1 VQSNNEKSR
10 RSNVFP
16 PPGLRVSLS
25 PKDDGDPRP
34 IRCLRDVV
42 DLPPGAF
49 ALPGDGRQAK
59 HLRSLRKDL
68 AVVIARYAN
77 PDGSGAYPA
86 VETLTKATGQH
97 RATVFRLL
105 SDLRALGF
113 LSDGKQVGPRGSR
126 MRVLNVVKMRSAVL
140 APEPH
145 LRDRAEVASSHEAV
159 GQNRAPESHL
169 HDLGVASSHPE
180 VASSRAEVSSSR
192 QTQPLDRIKTGEQPG
207 EAARGGI
214 WEDVTPAVENPPPY
228 ATNLAVTKN
237 PQPSAA
243 DLAKEFCQDGG
254 IPQTSANLAAVA
266 AAITAESTFVGL
278 PLPKAAQELAAHVT
292 RDRDGGVS
300 INRFYFE
307 DAKWRNSSAGGSKAI
322 ERSNRVKAS
331 LVDTLR
337 RHIERATEDVVGKC
351 PGCGRPRLA
360 SSSWTEYCAD
370 SCRDAHRRSHCRE
383 CDGTGFRSIGPHT
396 VTECD
401 HVEVQ
406 VHRPPASDHSSV
418 PEPKRQADA
427 ANGNH
432 R

>member
-1 VQSNNEKSR
+1 M
-10 RSNVFP
+10 
-16 PPGLRVSLS
+16 SLS
-25 PKDDGDPRP
+25 PGDPRP

-59 HLRSLRKDL
+59 YLCHQRKDL
-68 AVVIARYAN
+68 VVVIARYAN

-86 VETLTKATGQH
+86 VGTLTKATGQH

-105 SDLRALGF
+105 ADLRALGF

-126 MRVLNVVKMRSAVL
+126 TRVLNVVKMRAAAL
-140 APEPH
+140 ALEPH

-169 HDLGVASSHPE
+169 HDPGVASSHPGVSSSHAG
-180 VASSRAEVSSSR
+180 VASSR
-192 QTQPLDRIKTGEQPG
+192 QTQPLDRVKTGEQPG

-214 WEDVTPAVENPPPY
+214 WEDATVENPPPS
-228 ATNLAVTKN
+228 ATNLAITKN

-278 PLPKAAQELAAHVT
+278 PLPKAAQELAAHVA

-307 DAKWRNSSAGGSKAI
+307 DTKWRNSSTGGSKAI
-322 ERSNRVKAS
+322 ERSNRLKAT
-331 LVDTLR
+331 LTDTLTR
-337 RHIERATEDVVGKC
+337 RHDERVSNHVVGRC
-351 PGCGRPRLA
+351 LGCERPRHA
-360 SSSWTEYCAD
+360 STPWTDYCAD

-383 CDGTGFRSIGPHT
+383 CDGTGFRRIGPHE
-396 VTECD
+396 VTKCD

-406 VHRPPASDHSSV
+406 VHRPPASDHSSA
-418 PEPKRQADA
+418 PEPKREADA
-427 ANGNH
+427 ADGNH